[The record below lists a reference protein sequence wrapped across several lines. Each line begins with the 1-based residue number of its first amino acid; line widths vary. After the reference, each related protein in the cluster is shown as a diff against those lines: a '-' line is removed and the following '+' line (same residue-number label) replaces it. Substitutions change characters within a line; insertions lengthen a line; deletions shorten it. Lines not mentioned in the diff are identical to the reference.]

1 MEWGNYRGDRLRLYT
16 YNNICSEGEAIFTKF
31 IYESSDEAA
40 VVNVFGKSLVPDMI
54 ADASIIEH
62 N

>member
-1 MEWGNYRGDRLRLYT
+1 MEWGNYRGDRIGLYT

-40 VVNVFGKSLVPDMI
+40 VVNVFDK
-54 ADASIIEH
+54 
-62 N
+62 